1 MPVRFIGKVVAASLS
16 LALASSAFAAS
27 AAHADAPKSAWKNIT
42 RDASH
47 AIAVAIGLVPD
58 ASSPVNCTKSLMF
71 RADKRVALTW
81 VTEWGAKPE
90 RDGACGDRKP
100 LAGDGLSYT
109 SGYLSLRGADD
120 AWTVITDMAAP
131 ECTPLE
137 RALVDAGLDV
147 KAVMA
152 VISQVVRLSPLEK
165 CKLTI
170 VDDQTSWRAGS
181 KAKMRAVARDVGAA
195 PIKNFPDRCYSLS
208 LLRVD
213 PRVAVLRKTT
223 WGNDPA
229 QHEKCGNWEWF
240 AAPIAV
246 WNGSRWTQ
254 VSDTYTTE
262 CSALRASLAS
272 YGVPSAGIDE
282 VLSLTLGESVGNCS

>member
-1 MPVRFIGKVVAASLS
+1 L
-16 LALASSAFAAS
+16 
-27 AAHADAPKSAWKNIT
+27 
-42 RDASH
+42 
-47 AIAVAIGLVPD
+47 
-58 ASSPVNCTKSLMF
+58 

-90 RDGACGDRKP
+90 RNGACGDRKP
-100 LAGDGLSYT
+100 LAGDDAGHT
-109 SGYLSLRGADD
+109 SGYLSLQNAEGNF
-120 AWTVITDMAAP
+120 TVVTDMAAP

-147 KAVMA
+147 KAIIEVM
-152 VISQVVRLSPLEK
+152 SQVVNLSPLEK

-170 VDDQTSWRAGS
+170 VDDQTPWRAGS

-195 PIKNFPDRCYSLS
+195 PIKNFPDRCYSVS

-229 QHEKCGNWEWF
+229 QYEKCGNWESF

-246 WNGSRWTQ
+246 WNGSRWKQ

-272 YGVPSAGIDE
+272 YGVPQAGIDE

>member
-1 MPVRFIGKVVAASLS
+1 MRFTGKCAAVALS
-16 LALASSAFAAS
+16 LALASTAFVAS
-27 AAHADAPKSAWKNIT
+27 TAHADESKSPWKIIT

-47 AIAVAIGLVPD
+47 EIAVAIGLVPD
-58 ASSPVNCTKSLMF
+58 ASSPVNCTKSLLF

-81 VTEWGAKPE
+81 MTEWGAKPE

-109 SGYLSLRGADD
+109 AGYLSLRGAGDT
-120 AWTVITDMAAP
+120 WTVIADMAAP

-147 KAVMA
+147 KEVMA
-152 VISQVVRLSPLEK
+152 VIGQVVRLSPLEK

-170 VDDQTSWRAGS
+170 VDDQTPWRMGS
-181 KAKMRAVARDVGAA
+181 TAKMRAVARDVGAA
-195 PIKNFPDRCYSLS
+195 PIKDFPDRCYSVS

-213 PRVAVLRKTT
+213 PRVAILSKTR
-223 WGNDPA
+223 WGGDPA
-229 QHEKCGNWEWF
+229 QHEKCGYWEPF

-246 WNGSRWTQ
+246 WDGRQWKQ

-282 VLSLTLGESVGNCS
+282 VLSLTLGESTGNCS

>member
-1 MPVRFIGKVVAASLS
+1 MRFTGKCAAVALS

-27 AAHADAPKSAWKNIT
+27 TAHADESKSPWKIIT
-42 RDASH
+42 RGASH

-58 ASSPVNCTKSLMF
+58 ASSPVNCTKSVLF

-109 SGYLSLRGADD
+109 AGYLSLRGADGT
-120 AWTVITDMAAP
+120 WTVITDMAAP

-147 KAVMA
+147 KEVMA
-152 VISQVVRLSPLEK
+152 VIYQVVSLSPLEK

-170 VDDQTSWRAGS
+170 VDDQTPWRAGS

-195 PIKNFPDRCYSLS
+195 PIKDFPDRCYSVS

-213 PRVAVLRKTT
+213 PRVAILNKTA
-223 WGNDPA
+223 WGKGPA
-229 QHEKCGNWEWF
+229 QYERCGYWESF
-240 AAPIAV
+240 SAPIAV
-246 WNGSRWTQ
+246 WDGRRWKQ

-282 VLSLTLGESVGNCS
+282 VLSLTLGGASGNCS

>member
-1 MPVRFIGKVVAASLS
+1 MRFTGKVVAAGLS
-16 LALASSAFAAS
+16 IALASSAFAAS
-27 AAHADAPKSAWKNIT
+27 AAYADAPKYGWKAIT
-42 RDASH
+42 RDGSH

-58 ASSPVNCTKSLMF
+58 ASSPVNCTKSLVF
-71 RADKRVALTW
+71 RGDKRVALTW

-90 RDGACGDRKP
+90 RNGACGDRKP
-100 LAGDGLSYT
+100 LAGDDAGYT
-109 SGYLSLRGADD
+109 TGYLSLQNAEGNF
-120 AWTVITDMAAP
+120 TVVTDMAAP

-147 KAVMA
+147 KAIME
-152 VISQVVRLSPLEK
+152 VIGQVVRLSPLEK

-170 VDDQTSWRAGS
+170 VDDQTPWRAGS
-181 KAKMRAVARDVGAA
+181 TAKMRAVARDVGAA
-195 PIKNFPDRCYSLS
+195 PIKNFPDRCYSVS

-213 PRVAVLRKTT
+213 PRVAVLRKTM

-229 QHEKCGNWEWF
+229 QYEKCGYWEWF

-246 WNGSRWTQ
+246 WDGTRWKQ
-254 VSDTYTTE
+254 VSDTYTSE

-272 YGVPSAGIDE
+272 YGVPQAGIDE
-282 VLSLTLGESVGNCS
+282 VLSITLGGTTGNCS

>member
-1 MPVRFIGKVVAASLS
+1 
-16 LALASSAFAAS
+16 
-27 AAHADAPKSAWKNIT
+27 
-42 RDASH
+42 
-47 AIAVAIGLVPD
+47 
-58 ASSPVNCTKSLMF
+58 
-71 RADKRVALTW
+71 

-90 RDGACGDRKP
+90 RNGACGDRKP
-100 LAGDGLSYT
+100 LAGDDAGYT
-109 SGYLSLRGADD
+109 TGYLSLQSAEGNF
-120 AWTVITDMAAP
+120 TVITDMAAP

-147 KAVMA
+147 KAIIE
-152 VISQVVRLSPLEK
+152 VIGQVVRLSPLEK

-170 VDDQTSWRAGS
+170 VDDQTPWRAGS
-181 KAKMRAVARDVGAA
+181 TAKMRAVARDVGAA
-195 PIKNFPDRCYSLS
+195 PIKNFPDRCYSVS

-229 QHEKCGNWEWF
+229 QYEKCGNWESF

-246 WNGSRWTQ
+246 WDGTRWKQ
-254 VSDTYTTE
+254 VSDTYTSE

-272 YGVPSAGIDE
+272 YGVPQAGIDE
-282 VLSLTLGESVGNCS
+282 VLSLTLGGTTGNCS

>member
-1 MPVRFIGKVVAASLS
+1 MRLRGTALAAALALS
-16 LALASSAFAAS
+16 LTTLAVATTPAA
-27 AAHADAPKSAWKNIT
+27 ADEQKGGWKAIN
-42 RDASH
+42 REASH

-58 ASSPVNCTKSLMF
+58 ASSPVNCTKTLLY

-90 RDGACGDRKP
+90 REGACGDRKP
-100 LAGDGLSYT
+100 LAGDDAPYN
-109 SGYLSLRGADD
+109 SGYLSLRNADGT
-120 AWTVITDMAAP
+120 WTVITDMAAP

-147 KAVMA
+147 KQVIDVM
-152 VISQVVRLSPLEK
+152 SQVVNLSLLTK

-170 VDDQTSWRAGS
+170 IDDQTPWRAGS
-181 KAKMRAVARDVGAA
+181 KAKMRAVARDIKAA
-195 PIKNFPDRCYSLS
+195 PIKDFPDRCYTVS
-208 LLRVD
+208 LLRID
-213 PRVAVLRKTT
+213 PRVAVLRKTA
-223 WGNDPA
+223 WGKDPA
-229 QHEKCGNWEWF
+229 QHETCGYWEPY

-246 WNGSRWTQ
+246 WDGARWKQ

-272 YGVPSAGIDE
+272 YGVPEAGIDE
-282 VLSLTLGESVGNCS
+282 VLSLTLGESVNACS

>member
-1 MPVRFIGKVVAASLS
+1 MRITGKLVAAALS
-16 LALASSAFAAS
+16 ITLASSAFAAS
-27 AAHADAPKSAWKNIT
+27 TGHADEPKTGWKTIT

-47 AIAVAIGLVPD
+47 VIAVAIGLVPD
-58 ASSPVNCTKSLMF
+58 ASSPVNCTKSLVF
-71 RADKRVALTW
+71 RGDKRVALTW
-81 VTEWGAKPE
+81 VSEWGAKPE
-90 RDGACGDRKP
+90 RDGACGERKP
-100 LAGDGLSYT
+100 LAGDDAGHT
-109 SGYLSLRGADD
+109 SGYLSLQNADGTR
-120 AWTVITDMAAP
+120 TVITDMAAP

-147 KAVMA
+147 TAIME
-152 VISQVVRLSPLEK
+152 VIGQVVNLSPLKK

-170 VDDQTSWRAGS
+170 VDDQTPWRAGS
-181 KAKMRAVARDVGAA
+181 TAKMRAVARDVGAA
-195 PIKNFPDRCYSLS
+195 PIKNFPDRCYSVS

-229 QHEKCGNWEWF
+229 QYEKCGNWEWF

-246 WNGSRWTQ
+246 WNGSRWKQ

-272 YGVPSAGIDE
+272 YGVPQAGIDE
-282 VLSLTLGESVGNCS
+282 VLSITLGGTTGNCS

>member
-1 MPVRFIGKVVAASLS
+1 MRLRGTALAAALALS
-16 LALASSAFAAS
+16 LTTLAAAGPP
-27 AAHADAPKSAWKNIT
+27 AAADEQKAGWKAIN
-42 RDASH
+42 RVASH

-58 ASSPVNCTKSLMF
+58 ASSPVNCTQTLLF

-81 VTEWGAKPE
+81 VTDWGAKPE
-90 RDGACGDRKP
+90 REGACGDRKS
-100 LAGDGLSYT
+100 LADDDLGYT
-109 SGYLSLRGADD
+109 SGYLSLQNADGK
-120 AWTVITDMAAP
+120 WTVVTDMAAP

-147 KAVMA
+147 KEVIDVM
-152 VISQVVRLSPLEK
+152 SQVVDLSLLKK

-170 VDDQTSWRAGS
+170 VDDQTPWRAGS

-195 PIKNFPDRCYSLS
+195 PIKNFPDRCYSVS
-208 LLRVD
+208 LLRID
-213 PRVAVLRKTT
+213 PRVAILRKTA
-223 WGNDPA
+223 WGKDPA
-229 QHEKCGNWEWF
+229 QHEKCGYWESF

-246 WNGSRWTQ
+246 WDGTRWKQ
-254 VSDTYTTE
+254 VSDTYTSE

-272 YGVPSAGIDE
+272 YGVPQAGIDE

>member
-1 MPVRFIGKVVAASLS
+1 MRFTGKVVAAGLS
-16 LALASSAFAAS
+16 IALASSAFAAS
-27 AAHADAPKSAWKNIT
+27 AAHADAPKSGWKAIT
-42 RDASH
+42 RDGSH

-58 ASSPVNCTKSLMF
+58 ASSPVNCTKSLVF
-71 RADKRVALTW
+71 RGDKRVALTW

-90 RDGACGDRKP
+90 RNGACGDRKP
-100 LAGDGLSYT
+100 LAGDDAGHT
-109 SGYLSLRGADD
+109 SGYLSLQNAEGNF
-120 AWTVITDMAAP
+120 TVVTDMAAP

-147 KAVMA
+147 KAIIEVM
-152 VISQVVRLSPLEK
+152 SQVVNLSPLEK

-170 VDDQTSWRAGS
+170 VDDQTPWRAGS
-181 KAKMRAVARDVGAA
+181 TAKMRAVARDVGAA
-195 PIKNFPDRCYSLS
+195 PIKNFPDRCYSVS

-229 QHEKCGNWEWF
+229 QYEKCGYWEWF

-246 WNGSRWTQ
+246 WDGTRWKQ
-254 VSDTYTTE
+254 VSDTYTSE
-262 CSALRASLAS
+262 CSALRATLAS
-272 YGVPSAGIDE
+272 YGVPQAGIDE
-282 VLSLTLGESVGNCS
+282 VLSITLGGTTGNCS

>member
-1 MPVRFIGKVVAASLS
+1 MRFTGKVVAAALS
-16 LALASSAFAAS
+16 IALASSAFAAS
-27 AAHADAPKSAWKNIT
+27 AAYADAPKSGWKAIT
-42 RDASH
+42 RDGSH

-58 ASSPVNCTKSLMF
+58 ASSPVNCTKSLVF
-71 RADKRVALTW
+71 RGDKRVALTW

-90 RDGACGDRKP
+90 RNGACGDRKP
-100 LAGDGLSYT
+100 LAGDDAGYT
-109 SGYLSLRGADD
+109 TGYLSLQSAEGNF
-120 AWTVITDMAAP
+120 TVITDMAAP

-147 KAVMA
+147 KAIME
-152 VISQVVRLSPLEK
+152 VIGQVVRLSPLEK

-170 VDDQTSWRAGS
+170 VDDQTPWRAGS
-181 KAKMRAVARDVGAA
+181 TAKMRAVARDVGAA
-195 PIKNFPDRCYSLS
+195 PIKNFPDRCYSVS

-229 QHEKCGNWEWF
+229 QYEKCGNWESF

-246 WNGSRWTQ
+246 WNGSRWKQ

-272 YGVPSAGIDE
+272 YGVPQAGIDE
-282 VLSLTLGESVGNCS
+282 VLSLTLGGTTGNCS

>member
-1 MPVRFIGKVVAASLS
+1 MRFTGKVVAAGLS
-16 LALASSAFAAS
+16 IALASSAFAAS
-27 AAHADAPKSAWKNIT
+27 AAYADAPKSGWKTIT

-47 AIAVAIGLVPD
+47 VIAVAIGLVPD
-58 ASSPVNCTKSLMF
+58 ASSPVNCTKSLVF
-71 RADKRVALTW
+71 RGDKRVALTW

-90 RDGACGDRKP
+90 RNGACGDRTP
-100 LAGDGLSYT
+100 LAGDDAGYT
-109 SGYLSLRGADD
+109 TGYLSLQSAEGNF
-120 AWTVITDMAAP
+120 TVITDMAAP

-147 KAVMA
+147 KAIME
-152 VISQVVRLSPLEK
+152 VIGQVVRLSPLEK

-170 VDDQTSWRAGS
+170 VDDQTPWRAGS
-181 KAKMRAVARDVGAA
+181 TAKMRAVARDVGAA
-195 PIKNFPDRCYSLS
+195 PIKNFPDRCYSVS

-229 QHEKCGNWEWF
+229 QYEKCGNWESF

-246 WNGSRWTQ
+246 WDGTRWKQ
-254 VSDTYTTE
+254 VSDTYTSE

-272 YGVPSAGIDE
+272 YGVPQAGIDE
-282 VLSLTLGESVGNCS
+282 VLSLTLGGTTGNCS

>member
-1 MPVRFIGKVVAASLS
+1 MRFTGKVVAAGLS
-16 LALASSAFAAS
+16 IALASSAFAAS
-27 AAHADAPKSAWKNIT
+27 AAYADEPKTGWKTIT

-47 AIAVAIGLVPD
+47 VIAVAIGLVPD
-58 ASSPVNCTKSLMF
+58 ASSPVNCTKSLVF
-71 RADKRVALTW
+71 RGDKRVALTW
-81 VTEWGAKPE
+81 VTAWGAKPE
-90 RDGACGDRKP
+90 RNGACGERKP
-100 LAGDGLSYT
+100 LAGDDAGHT
-109 SGYLSLRGADD
+109 SGYLSLQSAEGNF
-120 AWTVITDMAAP
+120 TVITDMAAP

-147 KAVMA
+147 KAIIEVM
-152 VISQVVRLSPLEK
+152 SQVVRLSPLEK

-170 VDDQTSWRAGS
+170 VDDQTPWRAGS
-181 KAKMRAVARDVGAA
+181 TAKMRAVARDVGAA
-195 PIKNFPDRCYSLS
+195 PIKNFPDRCYSVS

-229 QHEKCGNWEWF
+229 QYEKCGNWEWF

-246 WNGSRWTQ
+246 WNGSRWKQ

-272 YGVPSAGIDE
+272 YGVHQAGIDE

>member
-1 MPVRFIGKVVAASLS
+1 MRFTGKFVAAALS

-27 AAHADAPKSAWKNIT
+27 TAYADEPKSPWKNVT

-47 AIAVAIGLVPD
+47 AIAVATGLVPD
-58 ASSPVNCTKSLMF
+58 ASSPVNCTKSLLF

-109 SGYLSLRGADD
+109 SGYLSLSGAGDT
-120 AWTVITDMAAP
+120 WTVITDMAAP

-147 KAVMA
+147 KEVMA
-152 VISQVVRLSPLEK
+152 VIGQVVRLSPLEK

-170 VDDQTSWRAGS
+170 VDDQTPWRSGS
-181 KAKMRAVARDVGAA
+181 TAKMRAVARDVGAA
-195 PIKNFPDRCYSLS
+195 PIKDFPNRCYSVS

-213 PRVAVLRKTT
+213 PRVAILSKTT
-223 WGNDPA
+223 WGSDPA
-229 QHEKCGNWEWF
+229 QHEKCGYWETF
-240 AAPIAV
+240 SAPISV
-246 WNGSRWTQ
+246 WDGRRWKQ

-282 VLSLTLGESVGNCS
+282 VLSLTLGESSGNCS

>member
-1 MPVRFIGKVVAASLS
+1 MRFTGKVMAAALS

-27 AAHADAPKSAWKNIT
+27 AAHADAPKSEWKSIT
-42 RDASH
+42 PDASH

-58 ASSPVNCTKSLMF
+58 ASSPVNCTKTLLF
-71 RADKRVALTW
+71 RPDKRVALTW

-100 LAGDGLSYT
+100 LDGDGLSET
-109 SGYLSLRGADD
+109 AGYLSLRGADGT
-120 AWTVITDMAAP
+120 WTVITDMAAP

-152 VISQVVRLSPLEK
+152 VIGQVVRLSPLEK

-170 VDDQTSWRAGS
+170 VDDQTPWRAGS

-195 PIKNFPDRCYSLS
+195 PIKDFPDRCYSVS

-213 PRVAVLRKTT
+213 PRVAILSKTA
-223 WGNDPA
+223 WGKDPA
-229 QHEKCGNWEWF
+229 QYETCGYWESF
-240 AAPIAV
+240 LAPIAV
-246 WNGSRWTQ
+246 WDGRRWKK
-254 VSDTYTTE
+254 VSVIYTTE

-282 VLSLTLGESVGNCS
+282 VLSLTLGGSTGDCS

>member
-1 MPVRFIGKVVAASLS
+1 MRFTGKVVAAGLS
-16 LALASSAFAAS
+16 IALASSAFAAS
-27 AAHADAPKSAWKNIT
+27 AAYADEPKTGWKTIT

-47 AIAVAIGLVPD
+47 VIAVAIGLVPD
-58 ASSPVNCTKSLMF
+58 ASSPVNCTKSLVF
-71 RADKRVALTW
+71 RGDKRVALTW

-90 RDGACGDRKP
+90 RNGACGDRTP
-100 LAGDGLSYT
+100 LAGDDAGYT
-109 SGYLSLRGADD
+109 TGYLSLQSAEGNF
-120 AWTVITDMAAP
+120 TVITDMAAP

-147 KAVMA
+147 KAIME
-152 VISQVVRLSPLEK
+152 VIGQVVRLSPLEK

-170 VDDQTSWRAGS
+170 VDDQTPWRAGS
-181 KAKMRAVARDVGAA
+181 TAKMRAVARDVGAA
-195 PIKNFPDRCYSLS
+195 PIKNFPDRCYSVS

-229 QHEKCGNWEWF
+229 QYEKCGNWEWF

-246 WNGSRWTQ
+246 WNGSRWKQ

-262 CSALRASLAS
+262 CSALRATLAS
-272 YGVPSAGIDE
+272 YGVPQAGIDE
-282 VLSLTLGESVGNCS
+282 VLSLTLGGTTGNCS

>member
-1 MPVRFIGKVVAASLS
+1 MAAALS
-16 LALASSAFAAS
+16 IALASSAFAAS
-27 AAHADAPKSAWKNIT
+27 TAHADEPKSTWKNVT

-58 ASSPVNCTKSLMF
+58 ASSPVNCTKSLLF

-81 VTEWGAKPE
+81 VSEWGAKPE

-100 LAGDGLSYT
+100 LADDDAGYT
-109 SGYLSLRGADD
+109 TGYLSLRGADD

-137 RALVDAGLDV
+137 RALVDAGLNV
-147 KAVMA
+147 EAVMA
-152 VISQVVRLSPLEK
+152 VISQVVSLSPLEK

-170 VDDQTSWRAGS
+170 VDDQTPWRAGS

-195 PIKNFPDRCYSLS
+195 PITDFPDRCYSVS

-213 PRVAVLRKTT
+213 PRVAILRKTS
-223 WGNDPA
+223 WGGDPA
-229 QHEKCGNWEWF
+229 QHEKCGYWERF

-246 WNGSRWTQ
+246 WDGRRWKQ

-272 YGVPSAGIDE
+272 YGVPSTGIDE

>member
-1 MPVRFIGKVVAASLS
+1 MRFTGKVVAAGLS
-16 LALASSAFAAS
+16 IALASSAFAAS
-27 AAHADAPKSAWKNIT
+27 AAYADAPKSGWKAIT
-42 RDASH
+42 RDGSH

-58 ASSPVNCTKSLMF
+58 ASSPVNCTKSLVF
-71 RADKRVALTW
+71 RGDKRVALTW

-90 RDGACGDRKP
+90 RNGACGDRTP
-100 LAGDGLSYT
+100 LAGDDAGYT
-109 SGYLSLRGADD
+109 TGYLSLQSAEGNF
-120 AWTVITDMAAP
+120 TVITDMAAP

-147 KAVMA
+147 KAIME
-152 VISQVVRLSPLEK
+152 VIGQVVRLSPLEK
-165 CKLTI
+165 CQLTI
-170 VDDQTSWRAGS
+170 VDDQTPWRAGS
-181 KAKMRAVARDVGAA
+181 TAKMRAVARDVGAA
-195 PIKNFPDRCYSLS
+195 PIKNFPDRCYSVS

-229 QHEKCGNWEWF
+229 QYEKCGNWESF

-246 WNGSRWTQ
+246 WNGSRWKQ

-262 CSALRASLAS
+262 CSALRATLAS
-272 YGVPSAGIDE
+272 YGVPQAGIDE
-282 VLSLTLGESVGNCS
+282 VLSLTLGGTTGNCS

>member
-1 MPVRFIGKVVAASLS
+1 MRFTGKCAAVALS
-16 LALASSAFAAS
+16 LALASSAFVAS
-27 AAHADAPKSAWKNIT
+27 TAHADEPKSTWKNIT

-47 AIAVAIGLVPD
+47 EIAVAIGLVPD
-58 ASSPVNCTKSLMF
+58 ASSPVNCTKSLLF

-100 LAGDGLSYT
+100 LGDDDAGYT
-109 SGYLSLRGADD
+109 TGYLSLRGAGDT
-120 AWTVITDMAAP
+120 WTVITDMAAP

-137 RALVDAGLDV
+137 RALVNAGLDV
-147 KAVMA
+147 NAVTA

-170 VDDQTSWRAGS
+170 VDDQTPWRAGS

-195 PIKNFPDRCYSLS
+195 PITDFPDRCYSVS

-213 PRVAVLRKTT
+213 PRVAILRKTR
-223 WGNDPA
+223 WGGDPA
-229 QHEKCGNWEWF
+229 QYETCGNWERF
-240 AAPIAV
+240 ASPIAV
-246 WNGSRWTQ
+246 WDGRRWKQ

-272 YGVPSAGIDE
+272 YGVPSEGIDE